1 MTWKIINY
9 RTANNKEPITEWLD
23 SLRDRTTVLRI
34 EKHILKLR
42 NGNLGDHKRFSGIIE
57 LRLHFGKG
65 YRVYCGQDGYSLIVL
80 LAGGDKSRQTKD
92 IQLALKYWE
101 DYNEQKKI

>member
-1 MTWKIINY
+1 MAWDIINY
-9 RTANNKEPITEWLD
+9 RTADNKEPISEWLD
-23 SLRDRTTVLRI
+23 SFKDKITVLRI
-34 EKHILKLR
+34 QKQILKIR
-42 NGNLGDHKRFSGIIE
+42 HGNFGDHKRFSGIIE
-57 LRLHFGKG
+57 IKLHFGKG

-80 LAGGDKSRQTKD
+80 LAGGDKSMQNKD